1 MNNKVTPK
9 SLSDA
14 FHTKG
19 EECGLGCDESN
30 LDKLWTKAIE
40 LAGINKSVYAVKNWV
55 WMDIEIEEEQLSIVK
70 ADYVL
75 RSNSRNFDIGDWVRT
90 SPIVNFKDNC
100 ICETLNSFYILVGK
114 GSRKNSDES
123 IFHFS

>member
-1 MNNKVTPK
+1 MNKEITIE
-9 SLSDA
+9 SLCDA
-14 FHTKG
+14 FHSRG
-19 EECGLGCDESN
+19 EECGFGCNEYN

-40 LAGINKSVYAVKNWV
+40 MADSNKNVYAVKNWV
-55 WMDIEIEEEQLSIVK
+55 WMDIEIEGERLSIVK

-100 ICETLNSFYILVGK
+100 ICETLSSFYILVGE
-114 GSRKNSDES
+114 GTRKNSDES

>member
-1 MNNKVTPK
+1 MNKEITIE
-9 SLSDA
+9 SLCDA

-19 EECGLGCDESN
+19 EECEFGCDEYD
-30 LDKLWTKAIE
+30 LDKVWTKAIE

-55 WMDIEIEEEQLSIVK
+55 WMDIEIEEEKLSIVK

-100 ICETLNSFYILVGK
+100 FCVTSNSFYILVGK